1 MNILGTLEKMSKYLM
16 IAFISMTVLILGSN
30 VLKFNP
36 GKIYFYVYAL
46 VTFGYLLDM
55 FIVSGYHIIKDYRE
69 NGEETLKKVV
79 GKFISL
85 FAVITI
91 LSFILQRKF
100 NILYSLLFSLIATL
114 ISYYTQRKLELKNQE
129 YMELKKISDQGASK
143 KKGSKKNR
151 KKK

>member
-1 MNILGTLEKMSKYLM
+1 MSRLNILETLEKMSKYLM

-69 NGEETLKKVV
+69 NGEETLKESS
-79 GKFISL
+79 G
-85 FAVITI
+85 
-91 LSFILQRKF
+91 
-100 NILYSLLFSLIATL
+100 
-114 ISYYTQRKLELKNQE
+114 
-129 YMELKKISDQGASK
+129 
-143 KKGSKKNR
+143 
-151 KKK
+151 